1 MPPRPGR
8 LGDGAVPTIP
18 APPRDVKESSV
29 AKFIL
34 RRLGA
39 SLLVLL
45 GGSMLLFFLVTISG
59 DPLFDLRES
68 NAENRDHLIRQR
80 TEYMGLDM
88 PWYQRYGVWLGGVA
102 RCATLACD
110 LGTNRNGVEV
120 QSLLANA
127 ASSTL
132 RLVVLA
138 TVLAIIIGIIVGIAT
153 AIRQYSGFD
162 YVVTFLAFLFFSLPV
177 FWAAVL
183 LKEFGAIRF
192 NDWIVSPTFTLGQIA
207 ATAVVLAVILQGVL
221 GGDVKRRALTAG
233 ATLVFVIAAMS
244 YFSATEWFR
253 RPMLGLAFVVLVGL
267 GAAVGGTAL
276 FTGIRNRR
284 VLYAT
289 VGTVVAGAVSHVI
302 VLPLLT
308 DGGWGTIFALLPVA
322 LLVGGLIGWF
332 VGGYSRRS
340 AVSLSMAVAVIMG
353 MLTVADVASRHWASF
368 LGLKSRPIST
378 IGSQTPNFTGGF
390 WESFLDK
397 GAQNILPT
405 IVLTLVSIASYTR
418 YTRSSMLEVMNQDY
432 IRTARAKG
440 LTERT
445 VVVRHAFR
453 NALIP
458 IATIVAFDIAGLIGG
473 AVITERVF
481 GWSGMGTMFQN
492 GLDNTDP
499 NPVMAF
505 FLVTA
510 ALALVFNM
518 LADIAY
524 AALDPRIRVS

>member
-1 MPPRPGR
+1 M
-8 LGDGAVPTIP
+8 
-18 APPRDVKESSV
+18 

-59 DPLFDLRES
+59 DPIGDLRES
-68 NAENRDHLIRQR
+68 NAENRDYLIRQR
-80 TEYMGLDM
+80 TEFMGLDT
-88 PWYQRYGVWLGGVA
+88 PWFQRYGVWLGGVA
-102 RCATLACD
+102 KCVTLSCD
-110 LGTNRNGVEV
+110 LGTNRNGVDV
-120 QSLLANA
+120 VSMLGNA

-138 TVLAIIIGIIVGIAT
+138 TVLAIVIGVIVGIVT

-192 NDWIVSPTFTLGQIA
+192 NDWIVEPTFTLGQIA
-207 ATAVVLAVILQGVL
+207 ITAVVLGVILQGIL
-221 GGDVKRRALTAG
+221 GGGVRRRAITAG

-253 RPMLGLAFVVLVGL
+253 RPLLGLGFVLLVGI

-289 VGTVVAGAVSHVI
+289 LGTVAAGTVSHIV
-302 VLPLLT
+302 VLPMLT
-308 DGGWGTIFALLPVA
+308 DGGWGTIFALLPVL

-332 VGGYSRRS
+332 VGGYSRKP
-340 AVSLSMAVAVIMG
+340 ATILSMSIAVIMG
-353 MLTVADVASRHWASF
+353 MLIVADVASRHWASF

-378 IGSQTPNFTGGF
+378 IGSQTPNFAGGF

-397 GAQNILPT
+397 GAQIILPT
-405 IVLTLVSIASYTR
+405 IILTLVSIASYTR

-432 IRTARAKG
+432 IRTARSKG
-440 LTERT
+440 LSER
-445 VVVRHAFR
+445 VVIVKHGFR

-458 IATIVAFDIAGLIGG
+458 ITTIVAFDFAGLIGG
-473 AVITERVF
+473 AVITEQVF
-481 GWSGMGTMFQN
+481 GWKGMGELFQT
-492 GLDNTDP
+492 GLKAVDP
-499 NPVMAF
+499 APVMAF
-505 FLVTA
+505 FLVTGTA
-510 ALALVFNM
+510 AVVMNLV
-518 LADIAY
+518 ADLAY
-524 AALDPRIRVS
+524 AALDPRIRR

>member
-1 MPPRPGR
+1 M
-8 LGDGAVPTIP
+8 
-18 APPRDVKESSV
+18 

-59 DPLFDLRES
+59 DPIADLRES

-80 TEYMGLDM
+80 TEFMGLDM

-102 RCATLACD
+102 RCATLSCD
-110 LGTNRNGVEV
+110 LGTNRNGVDV
-120 QSLLANA
+120 QSMLGNA

-138 TVLAIIIGIIVGIAT
+138 TVLAIIIGVIVGIVT

-162 YVVTFLAFLFFSLPV
+162 YIVTFLAFLFFSLPV

-207 ATAVVLAVILQGVL
+207 ATAVILAVILQGIL
-221 GGDVKRRALTAG
+221 GGSVKRRAITAG
-233 ATLVFVIAAMS
+233 TTLVFVIAAMS

-267 GAAVGGTAL
+267 GAAIGGTAL
-276 FTGIRNRR
+276 FTGLRNKR
-284 VLYAT
+284 VLYST
-289 VGTVVAGAVSHVI
+289 VGTVVAGAVSHLV
-302 VLPLLT
+302 VVPLLT
-308 DGGWGTIFALLPVA
+308 DGGWGMIFALLPVA

-340 AVSLSMAVAVIMG
+340 AVTLSMSVAAIMG

-397 GAQNILPT
+397 GAQIVLPT

-432 IRTARAKG
+432 IRTARSKG
-440 LTERT
+440 LSER
-445 VVVRHAFR
+445 VVIVKHGFR

-458 IATIVAFDIAGLIGG
+458 ITTIVAFDFAGLIGG
-473 AVITERVF
+473 AVITEQVF
-481 GWSGMGTMFQN
+481 GWKGMGELFQT
-492 GLDNTDP
+492 GLKTVDP
-499 NPVMAF
+499 APVMAF
-505 FLVTA
+505 FLVTGTA
-510 ALALVFNM
+510 AILMNLV
-518 LADIAY
+518 ADLAY
-524 AALDPRIRVS
+524 AALDPRIRR